1 MKVVGVPLH
10 RFATGVIVIVD
21 VTGFAVVLLALN
33 DEIFPVPLAPKPIE
47 LFEFVQL

>member
-1 MKVVGVPLH
+1 MPLH
-10 RFATGVIVIVD
+10 PLARGVMVIVD

-47 LFEFVQL
+47 EFEFVQL